1 MMTTPE
7 AEHRVAQR
15 RTTLKGGHI
24 AFNAGRSTIDCTVRN
39 LSRSG
44 AKLVVASVVGIP
56 DAFDLIL
63 PNTHR
68 QPCHVVWRKAKEL
81 GVEFTAAH

>member
-1 MMTTPE
+1 MMTTPDTE
-7 AEHRVAQR
+7 NRAAQR

-39 LSRSG
+39 LSRNG

-56 DAFDLIL
+56 DSFDLLL

-81 GVEFTAAH
+81 GVEFETAH